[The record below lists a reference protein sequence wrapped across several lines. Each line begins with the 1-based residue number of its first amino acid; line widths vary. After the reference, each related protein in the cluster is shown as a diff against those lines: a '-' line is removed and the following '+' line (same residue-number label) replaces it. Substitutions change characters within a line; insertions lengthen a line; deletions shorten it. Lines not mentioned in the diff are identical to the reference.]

1 MTKTQESVAVLP
13 LLAAAT
19 RRLQAASVEAPRL
32 DARLLMSAASG
43 RSLEALVAEP
53 EWGLSEDDCLHFEAL
68 IARRL
73 RREPVARILGQR
85 EFWSL
90 PFRLGPAT
98 LVPRPESETLVEAAL
113 ELAGTSGSGL
123 KVLDLGTGSGC
134 LLLAFLDERA
144 SAEGIGVDLSEAA
157 CSTARENAAALG
169 LAARARFFVGDWD
182 AALDARFDLVL
193 ANPPYVPDGEIPALA
208 PEVARFEP
216 RLALAGGPDGL
227 ACYRSLAPVLARRL
241 EAGGYALIELGAG
254 QGNAA
259 AGIMAGAGLHVFS
272 RRMDLA
278 GNERCLIISSAP
290 PQGL

>member
-1 MTKTQESVAVLP
+1 MMKTQELVAVRP
-13 LLAAAT
+13 LLEAAVKRLDAAA
-19 RRLQAASVEAPRL
+19 VEAPRL

-43 RSLEALVAEP
+43 RSLEALVTEP
-53 EWGLSEDDCLHFEAL
+53 ERELSEDECRQFEAL
-68 IARRL
+68 LARRL

-90 PFRLGPAT
+90 PFALGPDT

-113 ELAGTSGSGL
+113 ELAAAGGGYL

-134 LLLAFLDERA
+134 LLLAFLDARA
-144 SAEGIGVDLSEAA
+144 GAEGIGVDLSEAA
-157 CSTARENAAALG
+157 CSMARRNAAALG
-169 LAARARFFVGDWD
+169 LSARARFFVGDWD

-193 ANPPYVPDGEIPALA
+193 ANPPYIPDGAIAALA

-241 EAGGYALIELGAG
+241 AAGGHALIELGAG
-254 QGNAA
+254 QGDAV
-259 AGIMAGAGLHVFS
+259 AGILAGAGLHVFS
-272 RRMDLA
+272 RRLDLA
-278 GNERCLIISSAP
+278 GNERCLIISPAP
-290 PQGL
+290 PEGP

>member
-1 MTKTQESVAVLP
+1 MMKTQELVAVRP
-13 LLAAAT
+13 LLEAAVKRLDAAA
-19 RRLQAASVEAPRL
+19 VEAPRL

-43 RSLEALVAEP
+43 RSLEALVTEP
-53 EWGLSEDDCLHFEAL
+53 ERELSEDECRRFEAL
-68 IARRL
+68 LARRL

-90 PFRLGPAT
+90 PFALGPDT

-113 ELAGTSGSGL
+113 ELAAAGGGYL

-134 LLLAFLDERA
+134 LLLAFLDARA
-144 SAEGIGVDLSEAA
+144 GAEGIGVDLSEAA
-157 CSTARENAAALG
+157 CSMARRNAAALG
-169 LAARARFFVGDWD
+169 LSARARFFVGDWD

-193 ANPPYVPDGEIPALA
+193 ANPPYIPDGAIAALA

-241 EAGGYALIELGAG
+241 AAGGHALIELGAG
-254 QGNAA
+254 QGDAV
-259 AGIMAGAGLHVFS
+259 AGILAGAGLHVFS
-272 RRMDLA
+272 RRLDLA
-278 GNERCLIISSAP
+278 GNERCLIISPAP
-290 PQGL
+290 PEGP

>member
-1 MTKTQESVAVLP
+1 MMKTQELSAVRP
-13 LLAAAT
+13 LLEAAT
-19 RRLQAASVEAPRL
+19 RCLGAAAVETPRL

-53 EWGLSEDDCLHFEAL
+53 ERGLSADECRRFDAL

-73 RREPVARILGQR
+73 QREPVARILGQR

-90 PFRLGPAT
+90 PFRLDPAT

-113 ELAGTSGSGL
+113 ELAGAGGCSL

-134 LLLAFLDERA
+134 LLLAVLHA
-144 SAEGIGVDLSEAA
+144 CAGAEGIGVDLSEAA
-157 CSTARENAAALG
+157 CGIARENAAALG
-169 LAARARFFVGDWD
+169 LSARARFFVGDWD
-182 AALDARFDLVL
+182 AALEARFDLVL
-193 ANPPYVPDGEIPALA
+193 ANPPYIPEGEIPGLA

-227 ACYRSLAPVLARRL
+227 ACYRALAPVLRHRL
-241 EAGGYALIELGAG
+241 AAGGHALVELGAG
-254 QGNAA
+254 QGNAV
-259 AGIMAGAGLHVFS
+259 AGLMVGAGLHVFS

-278 GNERCLIISSAP
+278 GNERCLIISPAP
-290 PQGL
+290 PARL

>member
-1 MTKTQESVAVLP
+1 MMKTQELLAVRP
-13 LLAAAT
+13 LLEAAVKRLDAAA
-19 RRLQAASVEAPRL
+19 VEAPRL

-43 RSLEALVAEP
+43 RSLEALVTEP
-53 EWGLSEDDCLHFEAL
+53 ERELSEDECRRFEAL
-68 IARRL
+68 LARRL

-90 PFRLGPAT
+90 PFALGPDT

-113 ELAGTSGSGL
+113 ELAAAGGGYL

-134 LLLAFLDERA
+134 LLLAFLDARA
-144 SAEGIGVDLSEAA
+144 GAEGIGVDLSEAA
-157 CSTARENAAALG
+157 CSMARRNAAALG
-169 LAARARFFVGDWD
+169 LSARARFFVGDWD

-193 ANPPYVPDGEIPALA
+193 ANPPYIPDGAIAALA

-241 EAGGYALIELGAG
+241 AAGGHALIELGAG
-254 QGNAA
+254 QGDAV
-259 AGIMAGAGLHVFS
+259 AGILAGAGLHVFS
-272 RRMDLA
+272 RRLDLA
-278 GNERCLIISSAP
+278 GNERCLIISPAP
-290 PQGL
+290 PEGP